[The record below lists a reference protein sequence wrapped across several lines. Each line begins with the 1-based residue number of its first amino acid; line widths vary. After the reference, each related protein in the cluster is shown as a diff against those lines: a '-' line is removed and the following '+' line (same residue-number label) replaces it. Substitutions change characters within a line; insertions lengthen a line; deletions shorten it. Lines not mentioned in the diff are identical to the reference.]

1 VNTRA
6 AQPAHARTTG
16 SAATTPPTVSTKS
29 ITSPSQAA
37 TGITGAGCA
46 GCGAPLAAQQ
56 RYCLECGERSA
67 PISDFLLGRPSS
79 AQDAATITA
88 PSAPSQPQ
96 PPRTAHT
103 EGAAQ
108 RGNTLLVIAGVG
120 VLMLAM
126 GVGVLIGRSGQAKQA
141 PAQAPEVITVAGAGS
156 PTSTT
161 PSEASFSSDW
171 PAGTNGYTVQLQTL
185 PRSSTL
191 SAVEAA
197 KTAAAGKGAKAVG
210 ALKSEEFTSLTS
222 GTYVIYAGVDHS
234 KSAAQKALASL
245 KKSFPAAKVISVSNS
260 SSSQT
265 GSSASSAPGSSE
277 THPAP
282 ASVLQSESKAK
293 GKNYEEK
300 SKNLP
305 DVVETG

>member
-1 VNTRA
+1 
-6 AQPAHARTTG
+6 
-16 SAATTPPTVSTKS
+16 VSTES
-29 ITSPSQAA
+29 IISPSQAA
-37 TGITGAGCA
+37 LRGTDASCA

-67 PISDFLLGRPSS
+67 PISDFLLGRSSS
-79 AQDAATITA
+79 AQDVATIPA
-88 PSAPSQPQ
+88 PSAPPPPQ
-96 PPRTAHT
+96 PPRTGPI

-161 PSEASFSSDW
+161 PSEAFSSDW

-185 PRSSTL
+185 PRSSTS

-197 KTAAAGKGAKAVG
+197 KTAATGKGAKAVG

-234 KSAAQKALASL
+234 KSAAQQALAGL
-245 KKSFPAAKVISVSNS
+245 KKSFPGAQVIRVSNSS

-265 GSSASSAPGSSE
+265 GSSASSTPGSSE